1 MIRAYLLGD
10 RRSPPRKRV
19 NMPWPRVAQQLGVV
33 SIPLADYLSQVWPGL
48 VELPRNLAR
57 AIPYPRGLGT
67 DLRL

>member
-1 MIRAYLLGD
+1 
-10 RRSPPRKRV
+10 
-19 NMPWPRVAQQLGVV
+19 MPWPRVAQQLGVV
-33 SIPLADYLSQVWPGL
+33 SIPLADYISQVVPWPGL